1 MPSSKLEALLEQL
14 EDLTSEGHNALVFSQ
29 FTSFLG
35 KASTMLTEAGIEH
48 AYLDGSTTN
57 RGKVIESFTSG
68 KVQVFL
74 ISLKAGGFGLNL
86 TQADYCFLM
95 DPWWNPA
102 SENQAVDRAHRI
114 GQKRNVMVY
123 RMVSKNT
130 IEEKVMA
137 LEGKEG
143 QALHRGA
150 GRRRGVCLGDQC
162 R

>member
-1 MPSSKLEALLEQL
+1 MS
-14 EDLTSEGHNALVFSQ
+14 
-29 FTSFLG
+29 
-35 KASTMLTEAGIEH
+35 KASDRLTEAGIEH
-48 AYLDGSTTN
+48 AYLDGSTTK
-57 RGKVIESFTSG
+57 RAKVIESFTSG

-137 LEGKEG
+137 LKDKK
-143 QALHRGA
+143 AKLFTAVLDDDAAFASAISADDVRSLFA
-150 GRRRGVCLGDQC
+150 D
-162 R
+162 